1 MADKLNPN
9 SPARYQIIVQ
19 GMLSDK
25 WSDWFGK
32 MEIMP
37 LKNESGNIQTMLTGN
52 VLDQAELQGMLN
64 KLQDLGLPLISLR
77 CVGDEK

>member
-9 SPARYQIIVQ
+9 APARYQIIVQ

-25 WSDWFGK
+25 WSDWFGE

-37 LKNESGNIQTMLTGN
+37 LKNESSNIQTMLSGR

-64 KLQDLGLPLISLR
+64 KLQDLGLPLESVEYIT
-77 CVGDEK
+77 D